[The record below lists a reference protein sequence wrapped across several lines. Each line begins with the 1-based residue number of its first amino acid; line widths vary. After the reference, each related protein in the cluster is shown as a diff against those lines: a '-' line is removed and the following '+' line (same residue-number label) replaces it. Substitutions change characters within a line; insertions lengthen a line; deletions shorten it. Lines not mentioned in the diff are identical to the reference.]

1 MVLCDLV
8 HAHLKW
14 IKFWELTC
22 DLWVPPFEGFW
33 WFFLMWFSECL
44 FEKNLSKKEKEKR
57 MLVWKDLSSAIECS
71 LEEL

>member
-8 HAHLKW
+8 NAHLKW
-14 IKFWELTC
+14 IKFESLHAIYEF
-22 DLWVPPFEGFW
+22 PHFEGFW
-33 WFFLMWFSECL
+33 WFFLIWFSECL
-44 FEKNLSKKEKEKR
+44 FEKNLSKKKKR